1 MNIGVNARHLIKNQ
15 LEGIGWYSYEV
26 LSRITKNHP
35 EHNFYFFFD
44 RKYSDEFV
52 FNSNVSPVVVSPQAR
67 HPVLFKW
74 WFDYALPKKFKE
86 FKIDLFFSPDGFLS
100 LKTRVP
106 QIGVIH
112 DLNFEHYPKD
122 LPKGALKF
130 YKNQMPKFAH
140 KAEHILT
147 VSDYSK
153 NDIAK
158 CYDISRDKISVVY
171 NGKGKGFY
179 PCDFSERDRFCA
191 KYNNNRPYFI
201 YVGSLHK
208 RKNVERMLAGFKQ
221 FNDENS
227 EFFDFVIIGE
237 PMWKGQL
244 NLDGLTKNV
253 KFLGRKSGNE
263 LGGWVSSSSA
273 MVYVSYFEGFGI
285 PVLEGMSS
293 GVPVVTSGVTSMPEV
308 GGDAV
313 IYVDPFSIDSIKD
326 GLVKATQKGSF
337 QYYRDLGVKQAE
349 LFSWDKSSQKIAN
362 LLFKKSY

>member
-26 LSRITKNHP
+26 LSRITKRCP

-44 RKYSDEFV
+44 RNYSEEFI
-52 FNSNVSPVVVSPQAR
+52 FNSNVYPIVVSPQAR

-86 FKIDLFFSPDGFLS
+86 YKIDLFFSPDGFVS
-100 LKTRVP
+100 LRTKVP

-122 LPKGALKF
+122 LPNSALKF

-140 KAEHILT
+140 KAMHILT

-153 NDIAK
+153 NDITK
-158 CYDISRDKISVVY
+158 FYNISNNKISVVH
-171 NGKGKGFY
+171 NGNGEGFVPY
-179 PCDFSERDRFCA
+179 STSERVDFC
-191 KYNNNRPYFI
+191 NNNNNKRPYFI

-208 RKNVERMLAGFKQ
+208 RKNVERMLAAFKK
-221 FNDENS
+221 FNLENNRLY
-227 EFFDFVIIGE
+227 DFVIVGE
-237 PMWKGQL
+237 PMWKKQL
-244 NLDGLTKNV
+244 NLEGLTENV
-253 KFLGRKSGNE
+253 KFLGRKSGKE
-263 LGGWVSSSSA
+263 LGGWVSSSLA
-273 MVYVSYFEGFGI
+273 MVYVSYFEGFGL

-293 GVPVVTSGVTSMPEV
+293 GVPVVTSNVTSMPEV

-326 GLVKATQKGSF
+326 GLVKVTKKDSF
-337 QYYRDLGVKQAE
+337 EYYRELGLKQAE
-349 LFSWDKSSQKIAN
+349 LFSWDKSAEKIAN
-362 LLFKKSY
+362 LLFK